1 MALKLS
7 VDKID
12 DVEEA
17 LRPLYVEKDGK
28 FSLNVEGVEDTSSLK
43 GALEKERKRANDAE
57 KQRKAWEKIGKSPE
71 EIQSLL
77 DAQEEAERKKAE
89 EAGDHA
95 KILKQHQDKWAKDK
109 AELEAELNAARASER
124 GAIIGN
130 SVMGALTKEGATEEG
145 VDLLPDRLSNRIK
158 FETRDGKRVLKIM
171 QADGETPMAGSGAE
185 GSATIDDL
193 VKEAKQKW
201 PSLFKGAG
209 SSGGGTPHGSGGGG
223 NPQIK
228 SKADIYKGLSTDA
241 QKRKARAAF
250 IEANGSDAYF
260 KLPG

>member
-7 VDKID
+7 VEKID
-12 DVEEA
+12 DVEEN
-17 LRPLYVEKDGK
+17 LRSLYVEKDGK
-28 FSLNVEGVEDTSSLK
+28 FTLNVDGVEDTTSLK

-57 KQRKAWEKIGKSPE
+57 KQRKSWERIGKSPE
-71 EIQSLL
+71 EIQALL
-77 DAQEEAERKKAE
+77 DAQEEAERRKAE

-95 KILKQHQDKWAKDK
+95 KILKQHQDKWSKEKTD
-109 AELEAELNAARASER
+109 LENELNAARASER

-130 SVMGALTKEGATEEG
+130 SVMGALTKESATEEG
-145 VDLLPDRLSNRIK
+145 LDLLPDRLANRIK

-171 QADGETPMAGSGAE
+171 QADGESPMAGSGAE

-201 PSLFKGAG
+201 PSLFKGSG
-209 SSGGGTPHGSGGGG
+209 QSGGGTPPGSGGGG
-223 NPQIK
+223 NPQIRT
-228 SKADIYKGLSTDA
+228 KADIYKGMTTDA

-250 IEANGSDAYF
+250 IDANGSDAYF